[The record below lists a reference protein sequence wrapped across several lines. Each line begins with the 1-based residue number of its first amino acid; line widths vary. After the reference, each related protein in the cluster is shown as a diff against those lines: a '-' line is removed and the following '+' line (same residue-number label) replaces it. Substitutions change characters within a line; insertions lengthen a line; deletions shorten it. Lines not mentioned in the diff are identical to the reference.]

1 MQPESP
7 PASPI
12 LQSLQTLETLARPA
26 KAGKTA
32 ALEPAGRFCAEGRLA
47 LDAVAVTVRNVGTL
61 DRPVTSESATALHAA
76 SAPARHGRREATL
89 LDKHVRDTGEIDA
102 SALSLEWA
110 AGALASLQAEV
121 AQALGVLCLE
131 ARLHNLLVYGPGQFF
146 KPHQDT
152 EKHPGMVATLVLV
165 WPSAHIGGE
174 LRVCHR
180 DTELHFASQ
189 HLRASAIRWFAFYAD
204 CRHEVAPVSEGW
216 RIVLTFD
223 LVLPAEPARP
233 RTPVHPPLL
242 DALRAHFHPEDGEP
256 CLQPWVLL
264 LDHEYT
270 ERGLRWRLLKG
281 EDRARVAALQAACEP
296 LGLTVHL
303 ALAAIHEQWT
313 AIGAYGGRRGGVG
326 EPEPD
331 ELIDEDMVL
340 DFWVDADDRPLRRDA
355 LHVAPADTASFTE
368 TGEDF
373 LVDEEYEGYMGN
385 YGETLDYWYRRA
397 ALVIQTPLAAEA
409 SRFTTDFDAALADAL
424 ALARGGR
431 SDELSQ
437 RLEAAMKALRMQ
449 CQTRGRK
456 LLGHYAELA
465 VALPDAA
472 QAHAL
477 CEGFAWNDLVP
488 SDAAALAC
496 LARRWGAPWMQA
508 LLQNWTARSMAWR
521 FSGWNDKQNDDVSPW
536 PQSLAE
542 FVLKGESAGLQ
553 AAVIDDI
560 LDRCRAALIAADK
573 SFASFPPAV
582 RSATLERRLQ
592 RVGDLAAALQ
602 RSTTAPQH
610 QAALVRHVQAHPG
623 LYPLRQ
629 LGPLLQHWPSDAVM
643 LQPVQGLR
651 AAVIQTLQQALDE
664 PAPPAGDSSLHDVEW
679 TCRCKDCGEV
689 IAWAESANGQ
699 PLVLAMAE
707 SRRQHVQSRLQETG
721 VALDTETVKQGSPHK
736 LVIRKPPDLA
746 ARRSAR
752 RSAWTDDLAAL
763 GLRSRTAQR

>member
-12 LQSLQTLETLARPA
+12 LQALQTLAPRA

-32 ALEPAGRFCAEGRLA
+32 ALESAGRFCAEGRLA
-47 LDAVAVTVRNVGTL
+47 LDAVAVTVRNVGAL
-61 DRPVTSESATALHAA
+61 DRPVTSESAAALHAA

-89 LDKHVRDTGEIDA
+89 LDKRVRDTGEIDA
-102 SALSLEWA
+102 GALSLEWA
-110 AGALASLQAEV
+110 AGALPSLQAEV
-121 AQALGVLCLE
+121 AQALGVPGLE

-152 EKHPGMVATLVLV
+152 EKHPGMIATLVLV

-174 LRVCHR
+174 LRVRQR
-180 DTELHFASQ
+180 DTEVHFASQ
-189 HLRASAIRWFAFYAD
+189 HLQASAIRWFAFYAD

-242 DALRAHFHPEDGEP
+242 DALRAHFHPEGGEP

-281 EDRARVAALQAACEP
+281 EDRARVAALRAACEP

-313 AIGAYGGRRGGVG
+313 AIEAYGGRRGGAG
-326 EPEPD
+326 DPEPD

-355 LHVAPADTASFTE
+355 LHVAPGDTVTFTE

-373 LVDEEYEGYMGN
+373 LVDEAYEGYMGN

-431 SDELSQ
+431 ADELSQ
-437 RLEAAMKALRMQ
+437 RLKAAGKALRMQ

-456 LLGHYAELA
+456 LLGRYAELA
-465 VALPDAA
+465 AALPDAA

-477 CEGFAWNDLVP
+477 CEGFAWTDLIP
-488 SDAAALAC
+488 GDAAALAR

-508 LLQNWTARSMAWR
+508 LLQTMTARSMAWR
-521 FSGWNDKQNDDVSPW
+521 FSEWNDKQDDGVAPW
-536 PQSLAE
+536 PQSLAD

-553 AAVIDDI
+553 PAVIDDI
-560 LDRCRAALIAADK
+560 LDRCHAALIAADK
-573 SFASFPPAV
+573 SFASRPPAL

-592 RVGDLAAALQ
+592 TVGDLAAALQ

-629 LGPLLQHWPSDAVM
+629 LRPLLQAWPPEAVV

-651 AAVIQTLQQALDE
+651 AAVIQALQQALDE
-664 PAPPAGDSSLHDVEW
+664 PALPASDCSLRDVEW

-699 PLVLAMAE
+699 PLTLAMAE
-707 SRRQHVQSRLQETG
+707 PRRQHVQTRLQETG
-721 VALDTETVKQGSPHK
+721 FALDTETVKQGSPHK

-746 ARRSAR
+746 ARRGVQR
-752 RSAWTDDLAAL
+752 REWTDDLAAL
-763 GLRSRTAQR
+763 GLRSRRAKR

>member
-12 LQSLQTLETLARPA
+12 LQALQTLARPA
-26 KAGKTA
+26 KDGKTA
-32 ALEPAGRFCAEGRLA
+32 APEPAGRFCAEGRLA
-47 LDAVAVTVRNVGTL
+47 LDAVAVTVRDVGTL
-61 DRPVTSESATALHAA
+61 DRPVTSESAAALHAA

-89 LDKHVRDTGEIDA
+89 LDKRVRDTGEIDA
-102 SALSLEWA
+102 GALSLEWA
-110 AGALASLQAEV
+110 AGALPSLQAEV
-121 AQALGVLCLE
+121 AQALGVAGLE

-152 EKHPGMVATLVLV
+152 EKHPGMIATLVLV

-174 LRVCHR
+174 LRVRHR
-180 DTELHFASQ
+180 DTEVHFASQ
-189 HLRASAIRWFAFYAD
+189 HLRADAIRWFAFFAD
-204 CRHEVAPVSEGW
+204 CRHEVLPVSEGW

-233 RTPVHPPLL
+233 RTPAHPPLR
-242 DALRAHFHPEDGEP
+242 DALRAHFHPEDEEP
-256 CLQPWVLL
+256 CLRPWVLL

-281 EDRARVAALQAACEP
+281 EDRARVAALRAACEP

-313 AIGAYGGRRGGVG
+313 AIEAHGERRGGAG
-326 EPEPD
+326 APEPD

-340 DFWVDADDRPLRRDA
+340 DFWIDADDRPLRRDA
-355 LHVAPADTASFTE
+355 LHVAPADIVSFTE

-373 LVDEEYEGYMGN
+373 LVDEAYESYMGN

-437 RLEAAMKALRMQ
+437 RLLAAKEALRMQ
-449 CQTRGRK
+449 CQTRGRE
-456 LLGHYAELA
+456 LLGSYAELA
-465 VALPDAA
+465 VALPNAA
-472 QAHAL
+472 QANAL
-477 CEGFAWNDLVP
+477 CVGFAWTDLVP
-488 SDAAALAC
+488 SDAAALAR
-496 LARRWGAPWMQA
+496 LARRWGTPWMQA
-508 LLQNWTARSMAWR
+508 LLQALTARSMAWR
-521 FSGWNDKQNDDVSPW
+521 VSDWSDKQNDGVAPW
-536 PQSLAE
+536 PQSLAD
-542 FVLKGESAGLQ
+542 FVLEGESAGLQ

-560 LDRCRAALIAADK
+560 LDRCLAALIAADK
-573 SFASFPPAV
+573 SFASRTPAV

-592 RVGDLAAALQ
+592 RVGDLAAALR

-610 QAALVRHVQAHPG
+610 QAAVVRHVQEYPG

-629 LGPLLQHWPSDAVM
+629 LRSLLQAWPPDAVM

-651 AAVIQTLQQALDE
+651 TAVIQALQQALDE
-664 PAPPAGDSSLHDVEW
+664 PALPAGDCSLRDIEW
-679 TCRCKDCGEV
+679 TCRCKDCGQV
-689 IAWAESANGQ
+689 IAWAESADGQ
-699 PLVLAMAE
+699 PLALAMAE
-707 SRRQHVQSRLQETG
+707 PRRQHVQSRLQETG
-721 VALDTETVKQGSPHK
+721 VALDTETVKQGSPYK

-746 ARRSAR
+746 ARRGAR
-752 RSAWTDDLAAL
+752 RRAWTDDLAAL
-763 GLRSRTAQR
+763 GVRSRPAQR